1 MHLCVKNNDCDLL
14 LLFEVAKVDHAIVAQ
29 YIEERFE
36 SMEIGVRL
44 KFLLLIRQLGA
55 WYWNTELI

>member
-1 MHLCVKNNDCDLL
+1 
-14 LLFEVAKVDHAIVAQ
+14 VAKVDHAIVAQ

-44 KFLLLIRQLGA
+44 KFLLLIR
-55 WYWNTELI
+55 

>member
-1 MHLCVKNNDCDLL
+1 
-14 LLFEVAKVDHAIVAQ
+14 VAKVDHAIVAQ